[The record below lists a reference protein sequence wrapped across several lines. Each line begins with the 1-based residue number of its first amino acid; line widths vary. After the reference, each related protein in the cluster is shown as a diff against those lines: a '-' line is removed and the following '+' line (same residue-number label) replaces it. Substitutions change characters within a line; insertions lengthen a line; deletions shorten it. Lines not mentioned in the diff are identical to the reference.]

1 MAWNRLRAR
10 HSCFASVP
18 VSGRYLV
25 FALFR
30 RDIEEMGRMER
41 AYRHR
46 QLLAGSVRPM
56 SGEADIALR
65 G

>member
-1 MAWNRLRAR
+1 M
-10 HSCFASVP
+10 
-18 VSGRYLV
+18 SGRYLV

-56 SGEADIALR
+56 SGEADTALR